1 MDEKVKR
8 TIIIILDS
16 VGIGEL
22 PDADQ
27 YGDAGA
33 HTLGNM
39 ARELGGLD
47 LPHLEKLG
55 LGRIEDLEGVK
66 SDLAAPGVYGKMAE
80 ASVGKDTTTGH
91 WELAGLIS
99 RSPFPTYPDGFPDEV
114 IEPFKEATGRGI
126 LGNKP
131 ASGTVIIE
139 ELVEEHFETG
149 YPIVYTSADSVFQIA
164 AHEEV
169 IEVEELYEM
178 CEKAREILSGE
189 HGVARVI
196 ARPFVGKPGELERT
210 DRRKDFSLA
219 PPGTTLLNRFE
230 EAGERVI
237 GVGKIVDI
245 FAGDGVTEYD
255 HTIDNM
261 KCVDITLDYME
272 EEKSGLIFTNLVE
285 YDMVYGHRR
294 NVEGYYQA
302 LVDFDE
308 RLPEILDSLREDDLL
323 ILAADHG
330 CDPTYEGTDHTR
342 EYVPLLMVGEMLKE
356 DYHLKTRD
364 TFADMAATIAELHDL
379 EETEDGESFAG
390 EIVKER

>member
-1 MDEKVKR
+1 MHNIINR

-27 YGDAGA
+27 YGDVGA

-39 ARELGGLD
+39 AREVDGLEI
-47 LPHLEKLG
+47 PNLEKLG
-55 LGRIEDLEGVK
+55 LGKIEDLTGVN
-66 SDLAAPGVYGKMAE
+66 SDIEAQGIYGKMAE

-114 IEPFKEATGRGI
+114 IEPFKDAIGRGI
-126 LGNKP
+126 LGNKT

-169 IEVEELYEM
+169 IPVEELYEM
-178 CEKAREILSGE
+178 CEQAREILTGE
-189 HGVARVI
+189 HAVARVI

-210 DRRKDFSLA
+210 DRRKDFSLS
-219 PPGTTLLNRFE
+219 PPGKTLLNSFE
-230 EAGERVI
+230 AAGDRVI
-237 GVGKIVDI
+237 GIGKIIDI
-245 FAGDGVTEYD
+245 FAEDGVTEYD
-255 HTIDNM
+255 HTIENM
-261 KCVDITLDYME
+261 KCVDITLDYMDRE
-272 EEKSGLIFTNLVE
+272 DSGLIFTNLVE

-302 LVDFDE
+302 LKDFDE
-308 RLPEILDSLREDDLL
+308 RLPEILDSLREDDMLV
-323 ILAADHG
+323 IAADHG
-330 CDPTYEGTDHTR
+330 CDPTYSGTDHTR
-342 EYVPLLMVGEMLKE
+342 EYVPLLMVGEKLKR
-356 DYHLKTRD
+356 DYYLETRD
-364 TFADMAATIAELHDL
+364 SYADMAATIADLHDIEL
-379 EETEDGESFAG
+379 PEDGSSFAE
-390 EIVKER
+390 EIVKI